1 MTSTMTSPINATR
14 RLTVPNP
21 ASAPRGPR
29 TVTVGG
35 VVRVVGLAL
44 WLIITLFPLYWIAL
58 TSFKAP
64 GTINRYPIEY
74 WPSEPSL
81 ANYVSL
87 FQDSAFGVFLGNS
100 ALVAL
105 TAGAVAT
112 LIALLSAYV
121 IARFEFRGKGAVL
134 IAFLL
139 TQMIPAF
146 IALGPLYSM
155 MSSLGLLDNKFG
167 LLLVYVAMCIPFS
180 TIMLRGFFENVPDA
194 LEEAAMVDGCSRLGA
209 LFRVLV
215 PVMMPGI
222 IAAFIFNFVNC
233 WNELFLSVIL
243 INSDANK
250 TIPAALNGFISTFN
264 IDWGPMAAAAVLTVL
279 PTMVLFA
286 LGAGV
291 AIYEGIEKILNP
303 HALRHA

>member
-1 MTSTMTSPINATR
+1 MTTLTGPTSARTSITDTR
-14 RLTVPNP
+14 RVTVPNP
-21 ASAPRGPR
+21 AAAPRGPR
-29 TVTVGG
+29 RVTVGG
-35 VVRVVGLAL
+35 MIRVVGLGL

-58 TSFKAP
+58 TSFKSP

-81 ANYVSL
+81 ENYVSL
-87 FQDSAFGVFLGNS
+87 FETSSFGVFLGNS
-100 ALVAL
+100 ALVAV

-121 IARFEFRGKGAVL
+121 LARFEFRGKGPVL

-155 MSSLGLLDNKFG
+155 MSDLGLVDTKPG
-167 LLLVYVAMCIPFS
+167 LILVYIAICIPFS
-180 TIMLRGFFENVPDA
+180 TVMLRGFFENVPDA
-194 LEEAAMVDGCSRLGA
+194 LEEAAQIDGCSRLGA

-215 PVMMPGI
+215 PVMTPGI

-233 WNELFLSVIL
+233 WNELFLSVVL
-243 INSDANK
+243 MNTDENRTVPS
-250 TIPAALNGFISTFN
+250 ALNGFISTFN
-264 IDWGPMAAAAVLTVL
+264 IDWGSMSAAAVLTIL
-279 PTMVLFA
+279 PTMLLFA
-286 LGAGV
+286 LASRWIVQGLTSGAV
-291 AIYEGIEKILNP
+291 KE
-303 HALRHA
+303 